1 MTGSGEKRVTATATE
16 WRAESR
22 YYRRSPGLGWLLGL
36 ALIPL
41 LLGWLGWGV
50 LKPKVPDINLTA
62 PSVSVSVPSVS
73 VPNVSVPSV
82 AAAASCDQLQ
92 ATINKDLAGPPIKF
106 VTDGYALDPSD
117 SAELDPIAAAIKA
130 CPTAKVTVIG
140 HTDNTGN
147 DAINNPLSANRAK
160 AVADY
165 LVSQGVSADAVA
177 SKGAGSSEPVAS
189 NDTEEGRTQN
199 RRTEI
204 KVS

>member
-165 LVSQGVSADAVA
+165 RVSQGVSADAVA